1 LIGYSQ
7 SSSSANKNISYEEST
22 HYPGGMDAFN
32 HYVEKNLKYPR
43 DARKGG
49 IQGKVLVEFDVDAGG
64 DLVPGSIKI
73 LKSLFRSCNDEAI
86 RLVRQSSP
94 WIPGTYNGR
103 PILQKMVVGIPFVLE
118 EK

>member
-1 LIGYSQ
+1 MAQAQ
-7 SSSSANKNISYEEST
+7 SSSSSNKSIAYEEAT

-49 IQGKVLVEFDVDAGG
+49 IQGKVLVEFDVDASG
-64 DLVPGSIKI
+64 DLVPGSVRI

-103 PILQKMVVGIPFVLE
+103 PVQQKMVVGIPFTLE